1 MRFEMSHENYEMK
14 GIERVRHGRMLIKK
28 SEWEEGVRGSG
39 SGGQRE
45 AGFGGNRK

>member
-14 GIERVRHGRMLIKK
+14 GIERVRHGRMLIEK
-28 SEWEEGVRGSG
+28 SEWDEGVRW

-45 AGFGGNRK
+45 ARLGGHRE